1 MVGGL
6 GTLNTETAYGNASLL
21 NITSTGLAT
30 ITTTGTVQER
40 AESIFTKVF
49 DDIGDNEDTVS
60 IKLNNPLIA
69 SDSIASDVADWIETV
84 KNERFINEV
93 NWNMNPA
100 HEVGIDRVIVEDD
113 FAVNKTSRI
122 IKNEYRY
129 NGGLNGRTVTQ
140 GGE

>member
-1 MVGGL
+1 M
-6 GTLNTETAYGNASLL
+6 
-21 NITSTGLAT
+21 
-30 ITTTGTVQER
+30 
-40 AESIFTKVF
+40 VF
-49 DDIGDNEDTVS
+49 DDIGDSEETVS

-84 KNERFINEV
+84 KSERFINEV

-122 IKNEYRY
+122 IKNEYR
-129 NGGLNGRTVTQ
+129 
-140 GGE
+140 